1 MERDAQVKGQPV
13 WRDSLENDKFHLQEN
28 FWSDGTKPA
37 VFIMPSQLGKHAS
50 PLNKMSIEV
59 DQPVPGLHIFRDLAE
74 EKINMVAVNMSK
86 RGPVICVNS

>member
-1 MERDAQVKGQPV
+1 
-13 WRDSLENDKFHLQEN
+13 
-28 FWSDGTKPA
+28 
-37 VFIMPSQLGKHAS
+37 
-50 PLNKMSIEV
+50 MSIEV